1 MFLNFIW
8 QLTGTHWEVR
18 VNQDGQGGSRLH
30 DWPTEMPFVHWK
42 FEKKSCRK
50 RVFLWKIV
58 ICHWIRAQ
66 DIPDDSTLG
75 KSLFRY
81 FPVLLILHPFHL
93 SFPLQPSQ
101 DKQSGA
107 QSSERTT
114 PSSSISSLG
123 DGPYSPGKSGRS
135 GKSRGNDSDSESEP
149 GGTSPVVPGPVTNG
163 FSSKGNEDP
172 ALKEVMS
179 QISSSFPPDQ
189 KSEWGG
195 TVKRVFVCCLMFVV
209 SD

>member
-1 MFLNFIW
+1 MQVLEDHNR
-8 QLTGTHWEVR
+8 QLEA
-18 VNQDGQGGSRLH
+18 QLQRLRQLL
-30 DWPTEMPFVHWK
+30 DQVQREFTIKKWK
-42 FEKKSCRK
+42 NEKNC
-50 RVFLWKIV
+50 I
-58 ICHWIRAQ
+58 
-66 DIPDDSTLG
+66 
-75 KSLFRY
+75 
-81 FPVLLILHPFHL
+81 LLIQKTFYL
-93 SFPLQPSQ
+93 SFWMQPGQ

-123 DGPYSPGKSGRS
+123 DGPYSPGKTARS

-149 GGTSPVVPGPVTNG
+149 GGTGPIVPGPVTNG

-195 TVKRVFVCCLMFVV
+195 TVKRFFVSWLMFIV

>member
-1 MFLNFIW
+1 MDRIEVDYTTDKPKCHLSVENLKTNYCKTIFLRSI
-8 QLTGTHWEVR
+8 
-18 VNQDGQGGSRLH
+18 
-30 DWPTEMPFVHWK
+30 
-42 FEKKSCRK
+42 
-50 RVFLWKIV
+50 VFYH
-58 ICHWIRAQ
+58 CIR
-66 DIPDDSTLG
+66 
-75 KSLFRY
+75 
-81 FPVLLILHPFHL
+81 VLLIQKTFYL
-93 SFPLQPSQ
+93 SFWMQPGQ

-123 DGPYSPGKSGRS
+123 DGPYSPGKTARS

-149 GGTSPVVPGPVTNG
+149 GGTGPIVPGPVTNG
-163 FSSKGNEDP
+163 FSNKGNEDP

-195 TVKRVFVCCLMFVV
+195 TVKRVFVSWLMFVV